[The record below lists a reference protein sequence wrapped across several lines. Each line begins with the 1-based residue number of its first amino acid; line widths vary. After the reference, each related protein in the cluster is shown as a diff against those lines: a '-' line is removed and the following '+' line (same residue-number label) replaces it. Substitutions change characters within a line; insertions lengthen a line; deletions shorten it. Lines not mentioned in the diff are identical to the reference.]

1 MIRLYLIHYI
11 KNNKLYSIEILESSF
26 NNCVVELENEYF
38 IKENQIQ
45 RIQILED

>member
-26 NNCVVELENEYF
+26 NNCVVELDNKYF